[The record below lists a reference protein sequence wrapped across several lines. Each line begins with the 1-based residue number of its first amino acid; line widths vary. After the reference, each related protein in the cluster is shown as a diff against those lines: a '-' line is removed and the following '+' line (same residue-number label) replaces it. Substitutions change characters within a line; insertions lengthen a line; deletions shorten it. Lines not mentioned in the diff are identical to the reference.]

1 MTIWL
6 LLNTI
11 KILLNTKDQIM
22 ARSSVNVKGQVTLP
36 LAYRKKYGIHPKDIV
51 TITDTGDALV
61 IRKAKDIFE
70 LEGTLGKASS
80 AENER
85 KAAMEGA
92 ARHSKGE
99 D

>member
-1 MTIWL
+1 
-6 LLNTI
+6 
-11 KILLNTKDQIM
+11 M

-51 TITDTGDALV
+51 TITDTGDAIV
-61 IRKAKDIFE
+61 IRKAKSLFE
-70 LEGTLGKASS
+70 LEGILGKVGSS
-80 AENER
+80 DNER

-92 ARHSKGE
+92 ARHTKGE

>member
-1 MTIWL
+1 
-6 LLNTI
+6 
-11 KILLNTKDQIM
+11 M

-51 TITDTGDALV
+51 TITDTGDAIV
-61 IRKAKDIFE
+61 IRKAKSLFE
-70 LEGTLGKASS
+70 LEGILGKAGSS
-80 AENER
+80 DNER

-92 ARHSKGE
+92 ARHTKGE